1 MTNPRPSG
9 YRADLVRQLC
19 ALPQETEWV
28 EFKENHSQPEQVGKN
43 VSALANSAALHDRSY
58 GYILWGVRNGTHEIV
73 GTRFVPGLAKKGNEL
88 LEPWLARSLR
98 PQVQFDFEEVEVDGV
113 PVVLLQV
120 HRATNRPVAF
130 RGAAFIRI
138 GSSTRKLQDHEATE
152 SQLWRQ
158 LLDSVFEDGIAAGHL
173 ERRDVLQALDYP
185 AFFHL
190 LGVPPPD
197 GHDAILDALSHDQ
210 LVRRNEAGGYDV
222 TNLGAILFARRL
234 ADFPS
239 LKRKAVRLI
248 RYRGSGRTEAERE
261 QGGTKGYATGFEGLV
276 SHIGAWTPSNEALES
291 ALRQEVSMF
300 PPVAIREL
308 VANALIHQDFTVTG
322 AGPMIEIFDRRLEI
336 SNPGEPLVDTRRFLD
351 TQPRSRNE
359 KLASLMRRLNI
370 CEERGT
376 GIDKVV
382 AAVELL
388 GLPAPV
394 FEQPSGFTRA
404 MLFCPQGIQ
413 RNGPPRAAPRL
424 LHACLPSLRDP
435 GARDERVGAG
445 TFRDPRQE
453 RLDGVAP
460 PDRCGRRGIDRGG
473 GPDSRAQVAKI
484 PAVLGSGV
492 TVQRVAPAGF
502 SPIFI

>member
-19 ALPQETEWV
+19 TLPHETEWV
-28 EFKENHSQPEQVGKN
+28 EFKESYAQPEQVGEY
-43 VSALANSAALHDRSY
+43 VSAMANAAALHEKPH
-58 GYILWGVRNGTHEIV
+58 GYLLWGVRNGTHELV
-73 GTRFVPGLAKKGNEL
+73 GTRFVPGSAKKGNEL

-98 PQVQFDFEEVEVDGV
+98 PQVHFDFEEVEVDGV
-113 PVVLLQV
+113 RVVLLQV
-120 HRATNRPVAF
+120 DRATNRPVAF
-130 RGAAFIRI
+130 RGTAFIRI
-138 GSSTRKLQDHEATE
+138 GSSKRRLQDHEATE
-152 SQLWRQ
+152 RRLWRR
-158 LLDSVFEDGIAAGHL
+158 LLDSVFEDGVATGHL
-173 ERRDVLQALDYP
+173 DRHDVLQALDYA

-190 LGVPPPD
+190 LRVPPPD
-197 GHDAILDALSHDQ
+197 GHDAILDALAHDRLIQ
-210 LVRRNEAGGYDV
+210 RNQAGGYDV

-248 RYRGSGRTEAERE
+248 RYRGSGRTAAERE
-261 QGGTKGYATGFEGLV
+261 QEGAKGYATGFEGLV
-276 SHIGAWTPSNEALES
+276 SHIRAWTPSNEVLES
-291 ALRQEVSMF
+291 ALREEVSMF

-376 GIDKVV
+376 GIEKVV
-382 AAVELL
+382 AAVELF

-394 FEQPSGFTRA
+394 FERPQGFTRA
-404 MLFCPQGIQ
+404 MLF
-413 RNGPPRAAPRL
+413 AHKAF
-424 LHACLPSLRDP
+424 ADM
-435 GARDERVGAG
+435 D
-445 TFRDPRQE
+445 RQE
-453 RLDGVAP
+453 RLHACYMHACLRYVTQESVTNASLRARFGVA
-460 PDRCGRRGIDRGG
+460 DRNASTV
-473 GPDSRAQVAKI
+473 SRILADAVEEGLI
-484 PAVLGSGV
+484 VVSNPAVGPRSRRYLPFWA
-492 TVQRVAPAGF
+492 QA
-502 SPIFI
+502 